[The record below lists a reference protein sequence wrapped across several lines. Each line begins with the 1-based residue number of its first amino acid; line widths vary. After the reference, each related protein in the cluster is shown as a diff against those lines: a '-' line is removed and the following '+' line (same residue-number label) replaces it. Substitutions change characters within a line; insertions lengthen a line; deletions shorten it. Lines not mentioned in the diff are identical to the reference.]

1 MALGLALRLRAGFE
15 CRGVPFSQARLSEVD
30 GYLQNVL
37 SGRLPV
43 NHRIIYQLQD
53 SPDPG
58 ADTDPPLTLTLAHRI
73 LYQLQDV
80 LHPAAESLGCSF
92 T

>member
-1 MALGLALRLRAGFE
+1 MQSGGPWSGAEAPGGLRVSWRPLLA
-15 CRGVPFSQARLSEVD
+15 SQARLSEVD

-73 LYQLQDV
+73 LY
-80 LHPAAESLGCSF
+80 
-92 T
+92 

>member
-1 MALGLALRLRAGFE
+1 M
-15 CRGVPFSQARLSEVD
+15 D

-53 SPDPG
+53 SPDPRP
-58 ADTDPPLTLTLAHRI
+58 ARALTLTLAHRI

>member
-1 MALGLALRLRAGFE
+1 VSRRPLLA
-15 CRGVPFSQARLSEVD
+15 SQARLSEVD

-53 SPDPG
+53 
-58 ADTDPPLTLTLAHRI
+58 A
-73 LYQLQDV
+73 